1 MMNQLQQKEHM
12 YRCIELAKNGIH
24 TCKPNPRVG
33 CVIVKDEKIIGEGW
47 HKKTGGDH
55 AEIMALKNCE
65 VNPEGSV
72 VFISLEPCTH
82 KGRTA
87 PCIEAL
93 IDAKVSKVIFS
104 SLDPNP
110 KVSGKSIDILSAAGI
125 EVSHGL
131 LEEESSELNIG
142 FFQRMKRNRPFIRSK
157 IGSSLDGK
165 IALSNG
171 ESKWITSAESRE
183 DVQNLRAR
191 SCAIMTSNQTVLLD
205 DPSLNVRINNFSD
218 DDQPLRVVIDSTM
231 QCTGNEK
238 IFQLPG
244 ETMIHSKRVD
254 EALFEHLASIEI
266 NNVLVEAGPRMNGAL
281 LELNLIDELIIYMA
295 PCILGPDAIDMFDSP
310 VIKKLSDRY
319 SFAIKDLTS
328 IGPDMKITLR
338 KENV

>member
-1 MMNQLQQKEHM
+1 MNQLQQKEHM

-191 SCAIMTSNQTVLLD
+191 SCAMMTSNQTVLLD

-218 DDQPLRVVIDSTM
+218 DDQPLRVVIDSTI

>member
-1 MMNQLQQKEHM
+1 MNQLQQKEHM

-191 SCAIMTSNQTVLLD
+191 SCAMMTSNQTVLLD
-205 DPSLNVRINNFSD
+205 DPSLNVRINDFSD

>member
-1 MMNQLQQKEHM
+1 MNQLQQKEHM

-131 LEEESSELNIG
+131 LEEESTELNIG

-171 ESKWITSAESRE
+171 ESKWITSTESRE

-191 SCAIMTSNQTVLLD
+191 SCAMMTSNQTVLLD

-281 LELNLIDELIIYMA
+281 LEFNLIDELIIYMA

>member
-1 MMNQLQQKEHM
+1 MNQLQQKEHM

-191 SCAIMTSNQTVLLD
+191 SCAMMTSNQTVLLD

-218 DDQPLRVVIDSTM
+218 DDQPLRVVIDSSM

-244 ETMIHSKRVD
+244 KTMIHSKRVD

-266 NNVLVEAGPRMNGAL
+266 NNVLVEAGPRLNGAL

>member
-1 MMNQLQQKEHM
+1 MNQLQQKEHM

-131 LEEESSELNIG
+131 LEEETSELNIG
-142 FFQRMKRNRPFIRSK
+142 FFQSMKLNRQFIRSK
-157 IGSSLDGK
+157 I
-165 IALSNG
+165 
-171 ESKWITSAESRE
+171 
-183 DVQNLRAR
+183 
-191 SCAIMTSNQTVLLD
+191 
-205 DPSLNVRINNFSD
+205 
-218 DDQPLRVVIDSTM
+218 
-231 QCTGNEK
+231 
-238 IFQLPG
+238 
-244 ETMIHSKRVD
+244 
-254 EALFEHLASIEI
+254 
-266 NNVLVEAGPRMNGAL
+266 
-281 LELNLIDELIIYMA
+281 
-295 PCILGPDAIDMFDSP
+295 
-310 VIKKLSDRY
+310 
-319 SFAIKDLTS
+319 
-328 IGPDMKITLR
+328 
-338 KENV
+338 

>member
-1 MMNQLQQKEHM
+1 MNQLQQKEHM

-65 VNPEGSV
+65 VNPEGSA

-191 SCAIMTSNQTVLLD
+191 SCAMMTSNQTVLLD

-244 ETMIHSKRVD
+244 KTMIHSKRVD

-319 SFAIKDLTS
+319 SFAVKDLTS

>member
-1 MMNQLQQKEHM
+1 MNQLQQKEHM

-131 LEEESSELNIG
+131 LEEESTELNIG

-183 DVQNLRAR
+183 DVQNLRAS
-191 SCAIMTSNQTVLLD
+191 SCAMMTSNQTVLLD

-218 DDQPLRVVIDSTM
+218 DNQPLRVVIDSTM

>member
-1 MMNQLQQKEHM
+1 MNQLQQKEHM

-171 ESKWITSAESRE
+171 ESKWITSTESRE

-191 SCAIMTSNQTVLLD
+191 SCAMMTSNQTVLLD

-218 DDQPLRVVIDSTM
+218 DDQPLRVVIDSSM

-244 ETMIHSKRVD
+244 KTMIHSKRVD

-281 LELNLIDELIIYMA
+281 LEFNLIDELIIYMA

>member
-1 MMNQLQQKEHM
+1 MNQLQQKEHM

-191 SCAIMTSNQTVLLD
+191 SCAMMTSNQTVLLD

-338 KENV
+338 KESV

>member
-1 MMNQLQQKEHM
+1 MNQLQQKEHM

-171 ESKWITSAESRE
+171 ESKWITSTESRE

-191 SCAIMTSNQTVLLD
+191 SCAMMTSNQTVLLD

-218 DDQPLRVVIDSTM
+218 DDQPLRVVIDSSM

-281 LELNLIDELIIYMA
+281 LEFNLIDELIIYMA

>member
-1 MMNQLQQKEHM
+1 MNQLQQKEHM

-218 DDQPLRVVIDSTM
+218 DNQPLRVVIDSTM

>member
-1 MMNQLQQKEHM
+1 MNQLQEIEYM
-12 YRCIELAKNGIH
+12 YRTIELAKNGIH

-110 KVSGKSIDILSAAGI
+110 KVSGKSIDILSAASI

-157 IGSSLDGK
+157 VGSSLDGK

-191 SCAIMTSNQTVLLD
+191 SCAMMTSNQTVLLD

>member
-1 MMNQLQQKEHM
+1 MNQLQQKEHM

-104 SLDPNP
+104 TLDPNP

-191 SCAIMTSNQTVLLD
+191 SCAMMTSNQTVLLD

-254 EALFEHLASIEI
+254 EELFEHLASIEI
-266 NNVLVEAGPRMNGAL
+266 NNVLVEAGPRLNGAL

>member
-1 MMNQLQQKEHM
+1 MNQLQQKEHM

-171 ESKWITSAESRE
+171 ESKWITSTESRE

-191 SCAIMTSNQTVLLD
+191 SCAMMTSNQTVLLD
-205 DPSLNVRINNFSD
+205 DPSLNVRINDFLD

>member
-1 MMNQLQQKEHM
+1 MNELQEIEYMH
-12 YRCIELAKNGIH
+12 RTIELAKNGIH

-191 SCAIMTSNQTVLLD
+191 SCAMMTSNQTVLLD

>member
-1 MMNQLQQKEHM
+1 MNQLQQKEHM

-205 DPSLNVRINNFSD
+205 DPSLNVRINDFSD

-281 LELNLIDELIIYMA
+281 LEFNLIDELIIYMA

>member
-1 MMNQLQQKEHM
+1 MNQLQQKEHM

-191 SCAIMTSNQTVLLD
+191 SCAMMTSNQTVLLD

-266 NNVLVEAGPRMNGAL
+266 NNVLVEAGPRLNGAL

>member
-1 MMNQLQQKEHM
+1 MNQLQQKEHM

-191 SCAIMTSNQTVLLD
+191 SCAMMTSNQTVLLD
-205 DPSLNVRINNFSD
+205 DPSLNVRINDFLD

-281 LELNLIDELIIYMA
+281 LEFNLIDELIIYMA

>member
-1 MMNQLQQKEHM
+1 MNQLQQKEHM

-47 HKKTGGDH
+47 HKRTGEDH

-131 LEEESSELNIG
+131 LEVESSELNIG

-191 SCAIMTSNQTVLLD
+191 SCAMMTSNQTVLLD

-281 LELNLIDELIIYMA
+281 LKLNLIDELIIYMA

>member
-1 MMNQLQQKEHM
+1 MNQLQQKEHM

-191 SCAIMTSNQTVLLD
+191 SCAMMTSNQTVLLD

-266 NNVLVEAGPRMNGAL
+266 NNVLVEAGPRLNGAL

-319 SFAIKDLTS
+319 SFAVKDLTS

>member
-1 MMNQLQQKEHM
+1 MNQLQQKEHM

-319 SFAIKDLTS
+319 SFAVKDLTS

>member
-1 MMNQLQQKEHM
+1 MNQLQQKEHM

-125 EVSHGL
+125 EVSNGL

-191 SCAIMTSNQTVLLD
+191 SCAMMTSNQTVLLD

>member
-1 MMNQLQQKEHM
+1 MNQLQQKEHM

-142 FFQRMKRNRPFIRSK
+142 FFQRMKSNRPFIRSK

-191 SCAIMTSNQTVLLD
+191 SCAMMTSNQTVLLD

>member
-110 KVSGKSIDILSAAGI
+110 KVSGKSIDILSTAGI

-191 SCAIMTSNQTVLLD
+191 SCAMMTSNQTVLLD

-218 DDQPLRVVIDSTM
+218 DDQPLRVVIDSSM

-266 NNVLVEAGPRMNGAL
+266 NNVLVEAGPKMNGAL

-310 VIKKLSDRY
+310 IIKKLSDRY
-319 SFAIKDLTS
+319 SFAVKDLTS

>member
-1 MMNQLQQKEHM
+1 MNQLQQKEHM

-131 LEEESSELNIG
+131 LEEESRELNIG
-142 FFQRMKRNRPFIRSK
+142 FFQRMKRNRSFIRSK

-191 SCAIMTSNQTVLLD
+191 SCAMMTSNQTVLLD

>member
-1 MMNQLQQKEHM
+1 MNQLQQKEHM

-55 AEIMALKNCE
+55 AEIVALKNCE

-142 FFQRMKRNRPFIRSK
+142 FFQRMKCNRPFIRSK

-191 SCAIMTSNQTVLLD
+191 SCAMMTSNQTVLLD

-319 SFAIKDLTS
+319 SFAIKDLTL

>member
-1 MMNQLQQKEHM
+1 MNQLQQKEHM

-191 SCAIMTSNQTVLLD
+191 SCAMMTSNQTVLLD

-281 LELNLIDELIIYMA
+281 LEFNLIDELIIYMA

-319 SFAIKDLTS
+319 SFAVKDLTS

>member
-1 MMNQLQQKEHM
+1 MNQLQQKEHM

-104 SLDPNP
+104 TLDPNP

-171 ESKWITSAESRE
+171 ESKWITSTESRE
-183 DVQNLRAR
+183 DVQNFRAR
-191 SCAIMTSNQTVLLD
+191 SCAMMTSNQTVLLD

-218 DDQPLRVVIDSTM
+218 DDQPLRIVIDSTM

-266 NNVLVEAGPRMNGAL
+266 NNVILEAGPRMNGAL

>member
-1 MMNQLQQKEHM
+1 MNELQQKEHM

-47 HKKTGGDH
+47 HKRTGEDH

-65 VNPEGSV
+65 VNPECSV

-191 SCAIMTSNQTVLLD
+191 SCAMMTSNQTVLLD

-231 QCTGNEK
+231 QCNGNEK

-254 EALFEHLASIEI
+254 EALFKHLASIEI

>member
-1 MMNQLQQKEHM
+1 MNQLQQKEHM

-191 SCAIMTSNQTVLLD
+191 SCAMMTSNQTVLLD

-231 QCTGNEK
+231 QCTGYEK

-254 EALFEHLASIEI
+254 EALFDHLASIEI

-319 SFAIKDLTS
+319 SFAVKDLTS

>member
-1 MMNQLQQKEHM
+1 MNQLQQKEHM

-191 SCAIMTSNQTVLLD
+191 SCAMMTSNQTVLLD

-218 DDQPLRVVIDSTM
+218 DDQPLRVVIDSSM